1 MEIVIFGAPGAGK
14 GTQAKVISKKLNIP
28 HISTG
33 DILRAAVAA
42 KTELGK
48 QVESIMA
55 KGELVSDELM
65 AKLVEEMLSSD
76 ECKNGFI
83 LDGYPR
89 TLRQVEF
96 FEKIR
101 KDHNLTHSCLL
112 NIQVD
117 FDVIFKRLT
126 SRMLCVNCNAI
137 INESE
142 IREENTC
149 PKCGAHNSLI
159 KRKDD
164 RPEVVEN
171 RLKVYSEATE
181 PILDYYKENPTLK
194 VINVNGDQAVEEVTK
209 EILEKLEAC
218 EKEIS

>member
-14 GTQAKVISKKLNIP
+14 GTQAKIISQQLNIP

-42 KTELGK
+42 KSELGK
-48 QVESIMA
+48 QVEQIMA
-55 KGELVSDELM
+55 KGELVPDKLM
-65 AKLVEEMLSSD
+65 AQLVEAMLESD

-89 TLRQVEF
+89 TLEQVEF
-96 FEKIR
+96 FEEIR
-101 KDHNLTHSCLL
+101 RKHNMRNSCLL

-126 SRMLCVNCNAI
+126 SRLLCINCNAI
-137 INESE
+137 VTEAE
-142 IREENTC
+142 VKEENVC
-149 PKCGAHNSLI
+149 PNCGAKNTLV

-164 RPEVVEN
+164 QPEVVEK
-171 RLKVYSEATE
+171 RLRVYKESTE
-181 PILDYYKENPTLK
+181 PILKYYEENPTLR
-194 VINVNGDQAVEEVTK
+194 IFNINGDQPVEKVT
-209 EILEKLEAC
+209 EDILKKLKTC
-218 EKEIS
+218 

>member
-14 GTQAKVISKKLNIP
+14 GTQAKRIAEVLNIP

-48 QVESIMA
+48 QVEGIMSR
-55 KGELVSDELM
+55 GELVSDELM
-65 AKLVEEMLSSD
+65 AKLVEEMLES
-76 ECKNGFI
+76 EQCKNGFI

-89 TLRQVEF
+89 TLNQVKF
-96 FEKIR
+96 FEEIR
-101 KDHNLTHSCLL
+101 KKHNLTKTCLL

-126 SRMLCVNCNAI
+126 QRMLCINCNAI
-137 INESE
+137 INENE
-142 IREENTC
+142 IKEENVC
-149 PKCGAHNSLI
+149 PNCGAKNTLI

-171 RLKVYSEATE
+171 RLRVYRESTE
-181 PILDYYKENPTLK
+181 PILKYYEENPTLS
-194 VINVNGDQAVEEVTK
+194 VINVNGDQAVEKVTN
-209 EILEKLEAC
+209 EILEKLKAC
-218 EKEIS
+218 

>member
-14 GTQAKVISKKLNIP
+14 GTQAKIISQKLGIP

-48 QVESIMA
+48 QVEQIMA

-65 AKLVEEMLSSD
+65 AKLVEEMLESD
-76 ECKNGFI
+76 KCKNGFI

-89 TLRQVEF
+89 TLKQVEV
-96 FEKIR
+96 FEEIR
-101 KDHNLTHSCLL
+101 KRHNLDNSCLL

-126 SRMLCVNCNAI
+126 SRLLCVNCNAI
-137 INESE
+137 VSESE
-142 IREENTC
+142 IKEANVC
-149 PKCGAHNSLI
+149 PKCGAKNSLV

-164 RPEVVEN
+164 SPEVVKN
-171 RLKVYSEATE
+171 RLKVYRESTE
-181 PILDYYKENPTLK
+181 PILQYYAEHPTLT
-194 VINVNGDQAVEEVTK
+194 VINVNGDQPVEKVTE
-209 EILEKLEAC
+209 EILTKLENC
-218 EKEIS
+218 

>member
-14 GTQAKVISKKLNIP
+14 GTQAKRIAEVLNIP

-48 QVESIMA
+48 QVEGIMSR
-55 KGELVSDELM
+55 GELVSDELM
-65 AKLVEEMLSSD
+65 AKLVEEMLES
-76 ECKNGFI
+76 EQCKNGFI

-89 TLRQVEF
+89 TLNQVKF
-96 FEKIR
+96 FEEIR
-101 KDHNLTHSCLL
+101 KKHNLTNTCLL

-126 SRMLCVNCNAI
+126 QRMLCINCNAI
-137 INESE
+137 INENE
-142 IREENTC
+142 IKEENVC
-149 PKCGAHNSLI
+149 PNCGAKNTLI

-171 RLKVYSEATE
+171 RLRVYRESTE
-181 PILDYYKENPTLK
+181 PILKYYEENPTLS
-194 VINVNGDQAVEEVTK
+194 VINVNGDQAVEKVTN
-209 EILEKLEAC
+209 EILEKLKAC
-218 EKEIS
+218 